1 VAIATKSA
9 SSDAA
14 EFRGQLEECLATLGR
29 PVADIL
35 FIHGSRSDFTLD
47 KYGRVIEE
55 LGRLKARGRI
65 RHGGLSTHCI
75 AACRGALAVPE
86 IEVVMPIA
94 NLAGMGIAD
103 GPLDEMLDAMARLRA
118 AGRGLLLMKALAG
131 GALIAR
137 RAEALRWARER
148 SGCHAVVVGMV
159 SEAEASYNL
168 ALFGGEPVPA
178 DGDPR
183 IALAAKRLIILR
195 RICRRCGACVAT
207 CPSGAMKLGPE
218 CAEPD
223 AAKCVLC
230 GYCIPGCKRFS
241 IRMV

>member
-1 VAIATKSA
+1 
-9 SSDAA
+9 
-14 EFRGQLEECLATLGR
+14 
-29 PVADIL
+29 
-35 FIHGSRSDFTLD
+35 
-47 KYGRVIEE
+47 
-55 LGRLKARGRI
+55 
-65 RHGGLSTHCI
+65 
-75 AACRGALAVPE
+75 
-86 IEVVMPIA
+86 M
-94 NLAGMGIAD
+94 
-103 GPLDEMLDAMARLRA
+103 
-118 AGRGLLLMKALAG
+118 LMKALAG

-159 SEAEASYNL
+159 SEAEARYNL
-168 ALFGGEPVPA
+168 ALFGGGPMPA